1 MKILKKIMLSA
12 IAVLALSLSFSCSND
27 SDSSSKDYIQFK
39 YNGKT
44 YTFDTGYQTSLT
56 LDLTGYSG
64 EGNTLKKIDL
74 WLPVN
79 ATEGSHTI
87 VHDLSNIETTYQADF
102 TFMPEI
108 ENMDATSGTINIT
121 THDSK
126 KIEGTFNFSGEV
138 DGETIEITE
147 GKFSVS
153 R

>member
-1 MKILKKIMLSA
+1 MKKLKKIMLSA

-56 LDLTGYSG
+56 LDLIGYSG

-74 WLPVN
+74 WLPLDVE
-79 ATEGSHTI
+79 EGTHTI
-87 VHDLSNIETTYQADF
+87 VSDLSNIETTCQASF

-108 ENMDATSGTINIT
+108 DNMDATSGTINIT
-121 THDSK
+121 THNSK
-126 KIEGTFNFSGEV
+126 KIEGTFNFSAEV
-138 DGETIEITE
+138 DNETIEVTE